1 MNLQSCLAFLLA
13 CILFHTTLADYG
25 QHCYGTN
32 ILSPTPATMLQVAK
46 FICDGEKYV
55 SFNTDCQPNGCCNL
69 IEAWYNG
76 TSGGHREQCISAY
89 KFIVRELIQN
99 RGHQSDFFEY
109 LTEDYIVQY
118 HVGATFVC
126 YRSPESMSTLLSDG
140 LGVKPENSILSSTS
154 STISRVSLPTGV
166 VFKEVKYEDFEGGDD
181 RNWEFDRD
189 RDRELDGESRGAES
203 WG

>member
-1 MNLQSCLAFLLA
+1 MNLQSCLAFLMA

-25 QHCYGTN
+25 QHCYGAN

-76 TSGGHREQCISAY
+76 TSGGHREQCMSAY

-126 YRSPESMSTLLSDG
+126 YRSAESMSTLLPDG
-140 LGVKPENSILSSTS
+140 LGVKDNINGSFEVSTASSRTV
-154 STISRVSLPTGV
+154 SRVGLPTGV
-166 VFKEVKYEDFEGGDD
+166 VFKEVRYEPFESGDD
-181 RNWEFDRD
+181 SDWEFDRD
-189 RDRELDGESRGAES
+189 GEGDGEFTEAWR
-203 WG
+203 